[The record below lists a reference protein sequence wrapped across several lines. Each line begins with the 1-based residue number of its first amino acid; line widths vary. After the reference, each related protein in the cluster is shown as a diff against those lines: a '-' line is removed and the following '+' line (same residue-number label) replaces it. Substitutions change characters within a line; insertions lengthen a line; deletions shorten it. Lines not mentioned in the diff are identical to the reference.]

1 MATVVFF
8 RLMVSFAAAPYDV
21 FHACELCYT
30 IEDACQI
37 AELCGSTS
45 GGEMFTIDRQLGEE
59 GGYDG
64 LEKLRRYA
72 EN

>member
-1 MATVVFF
+1 MTCSTPA
-8 RLMVSFAAAPYDV
+8 
-21 FHACELCYT
+21 LCYT